1 MSQTPVSNEPG
12 TERDT
17 GAGAS
22 ADPGRQTDVEAFL
35 REAGQ
40 VWSKQTPEDADS
52 RWSRVDPDVELY
64 EEDEDTGGGGGV
76 VRVARTQDA
85 TLERQQGGYLRATA
99 RAERPER
106 GLARLMADT
115 RAVLLGAPLASSRAA
130 HERLTKV
137 KALAVLSSDALS
149 SVSYATEQTLAVLL
163 PAGVAALAL
172 GPPIGVGII
181 LLLFAVGFSYR
192 QTIKAYPKGGG
203 SYIVASDNLG
213 PLAGLVA
220 GAALM
225 TDYIL
230 TVAVSVSAG
239 IGAVTSAFPE
249 LGGLTVEL
257 GVAVILL
264 IVLGNLR
271 GIREAG
277 SIFAAPTY
285 LFIGAM
291 GLLIVGGV
299 YHLVTQGSAVPE
311 SIQHSNYVGPLPV
324 PGFSLIGIGGA
335 LLIAR
340 AFAQGCTALTGV
352 EAISDGVPAF
362 KPPEW
367 RNART
372 TLMFMIGILA
382 VMFAGITFLAHQFQL
397 QPDYQHVG
405 SGLPAVMEDSNNYSG
420 PYQTL
425 LSKLAHVVFGAGP
438 MYFIVQASTALI
450 LVLAANTSFSDFPR
464 LLYFMARDKYA
475 PSQFG
480 NLGDRLAFSNG
491 IITLGILAG
500 GLYIVFKGST
510 DALIPLYTIG
520 VFLSFTLSQAGMVV
534 HWWRLRETGRE
545 EARHWRKSLTVNLVG
560 AVLTAVVLVV
570 SASTKFI
577 NGAWV
582 VVLLIPMIV
591 LLALAIHR
599 HYQLAK
605 GRVQADTP
613 ITPGDVHPVA
623 VVPIAD
629 LTDVQLQTLAL
640 ARRLADHVVAV
651 FISDDP
657 KQIDEIK
664 RKWEVWGNHVPLEI
678 IESPYRSVIRPLLN
692 YLDAIEAQNKGG
704 TLMVILPEMVYGR
717 WWHQFLHNQT
727 ALRLKAALLFRPGT
741 VVVNVPYH
749 LREAG
754 SAPEPSTG
762 AGHK

>member
-1 MSQTPVSNEPG
+1 VSQSPPTDRPD
-12 TERDT
+12 TE
-17 GAGAS
+17 
-22 ADPGRQTDVEAFL
+22 EAFL
-35 REAGQ
+35 REAGKI
-40 VWSKQTPEDADS
+40 WSVQTPENPDS
-52 RWSRVDPDVELY
+52 RWARVDPDVELY
-64 EEDEDTGGGGGV
+64 EEDEDTGGGEGV
-76 VRVARTQDA
+76 IRVARTHDT
-85 TLERQQGGYLRATA
+85 TLERQGEGYLRATA
-99 RAERPER
+99 QAERPNK
-106 GLARLMADT
+106 GLARVASDA
-115 RAVLLGAPLASSRAA
+115 RSVLLGAPLASSRAA
-130 HERLTKV
+130 HERLTKI

-149 SVSYATEQTLAVLL
+149 SVAYATEQTLAVLL

-172 GPPIGVGII
+172 APPVGIGI
-181 LLLFAVGFSYR
+181 VLLLLAVGFSYR

-213 PLAGLVA
+213 PIAGLTA

-249 LGGLTVEL
+249 LAGATVPLGL
-257 GVAVILL
+257 AVIFL
-264 IVLGNLR
+264 IVVGNLR

-285 LFIGAM
+285 LFIAAM
-291 GLLIVGGV
+291 ALLIAGGI
-299 YHLVTQGSAVPE
+299 YHLVTQGSAVPAG
-311 SIQHSNYVGPLPV
+311 IQQSNYTGPLPL
-324 PGFSLIGIGGA
+324 PGFGLVGIAGA

-382 VMFAGITFLAHQFQL
+382 VTFSGITFLAHQFQL
-397 QPDYQHVG
+397 QPDYQFG
-405 SGLPAVMEDSNNYSG
+405 AGGLPGPLEDPGNYHG
-420 PYQTL
+420 AYQTL
-425 LSKLAHVVFGAGP
+425 LSKLAHVVFGTGP
-438 MYFIVQASTALI
+438 AYYFIQATTALI

-500 GLYIVFKGST
+500 ILYTVFKGST

-520 VFLSFTLSQAGMVV
+520 VFLSFTLSQLGMVV
-534 HWWRLRETGRE
+534 RWWRHRNLGTEET
-545 EARHWRKSLTVNLVG
+545 RHWRQSLAVNLVG
-560 AVLTAVVLVV
+560 AILTALVLVV

-582 VVLLIPMIV
+582 VVVLIPMIV
-591 LLALAIHR
+591 LLSLAIHR
-599 HYQLAK
+599 HYQSA
-605 GRVQADTP
+605 RTRIQAETP

-640 ARRLADHVVAV
+640 ARRLADRVVAV

-657 KQIDEIK
+657 ERINDIK
-664 RKWEVWGNHVPLEI
+664 RKWEMWGDHVPLEV

-749 LREAG
+749 LRETRAAAE
-754 SAPEPSTG
+754 APVG
-762 AGHK
+762 GRDR

>member
-1 MSQTPVSNEPG
+1 MNQSPA
-12 TERDT
+12 TEKP
-17 GAGAS
+17 AS
-22 ADPGRQTDVEAFL
+22 EEDFL
-35 REAGQ
+35 RQAGNI
-40 VWSKQTPEDADS
+40 WSVQTPENPDS
-52 RWSRVDPDVELY
+52 RWARVDPDVELY

-76 VRVARTQDA
+76 IRIARTQDA
-85 TLERQQGGYLRATA
+85 RLERQGEGYLRATA
-99 RAERPER
+99 HAERPER
-106 GLARLMADT
+106 GWPGVVADA

-149 SVSYATEQTLAVLL
+149 SVAYATEQTLAVLL

-172 GPPIGVGII
+172 GPQIGIAII

-213 PLAGLVA
+213 PIAGLTA

-249 LGGLTVEL
+249 LAGVTVPLGLL
-257 GVAVILL
+257 VILL
-264 IVLGNLR
+264 IVVGNLR

-291 GLLIVGGV
+291 VLLIGGGL
-299 YHLVTQGSAVPE
+299 YHLATQGSVVPAG
-311 SIQHSNYVGPLPV
+311 IQQSNYTGPLPV
-324 PGFSLIGIGGA
+324 PGFSLVGIAGA

-382 VMFAGITFLAHQFQL
+382 VTFAGITFLAHQFQL
-397 QPDYQHVG
+397 QPDYQFG
-405 SGLPAVMEDSNNYSG
+405 AGGLPGPLEDAGNYHG
-420 PYQTL
+420 AYQTL
-425 LSKLAHVVFGAGP
+425 LSKLAHVVFGTGP
-438 MYFIVQASTALI
+438 AYFFIQATTALI

-500 GLYIVFKGST
+500 ILYTVFKGST
-510 DALIPLYTIG
+510 DALIPSTP
-520 VFLSFTLSQAGMVV
+520 
-534 HWWRLRETGRE
+534 
-545 EARHWRKSLTVNLVG
+545 
-560 AVLTAVVLVV
+560 
-570 SASTKFI
+570 SASSS
-577 NGAWV
+577 AS
-582 VVLLIPMIV
+582 PS
-591 LLALAIHR
+591 A
-599 HYQLAK
+599 
-605 GRVQADTP
+605 
-613 ITPGDVHPVA
+613 
-623 VVPIAD
+623 
-629 LTDVQLQTLAL
+629 
-640 ARRLADHVVAV
+640 
-651 FISDDP
+651 S
-657 KQIDEIK
+657 
-664 RKWEVWGNHVPLEI
+664 WGWWC
-678 IESPYRSVIRPLLN
+678 
-692 YLDAIEAQNKGG
+692 AGGG
-704 TLMVILPEMVYGR
+704 TATWGPR
-717 WWHQFLHNQT
+717 
-727 ALRLKAALLFRPGT
+727 RPGT
-741 VVVNVPYH
+741 GAS
-749 LREAG
+749 RWRSTS
-754 SAPEPSTG
+754 SARSSPRWCW
-762 AGHK
+762 